1 MLLSRGGLEGQLRQ
15 RLVQELEGRLG
26 GHVELGELHLVSS
39 EELVLEALV
48 WTPAGGP
55 IARASV
61 ERLELRV
68 DAATLLDG
76 EPVIEGAKVVSP
88 HLEMAAAAEAD
99 EPVADGG
106 ETVAEEGAA
115 AGPSR
120 GTEALRTAVALT
132 AKPLPDDLDGQ
143 LARLLARLSPDG
155 VYRIEGGGIV
165 GLPGGH
171 GLAEL
176 DGTILTSSENLSID
190 LAGVLDSGGTVSL
203 ALDLSVGLPPSGRL
217 DVQGASASLLT
228 SALPRARQIR
238 LEGGA
243 ADLTLTSRP
252 DGRTGSVLWTATLAL
267 VGVTAHTPA
276 FPDLPWPIET
286 RHRLE
291 IAPDAE
297 GERVDLR
304 DWRWSFN
311 GVSGTSS
318 GKVLQLSQQPEIRLV
333 VGLDA
338 VPYTDLI
345 RALPPGTIPDEWGI
359 YMGGTLDL
367 TLRFGGPLQ
376 DRSAWDLGWKG
387 DWSRA
392 SLQGMQIG
400 ESILRLRDNFPY
412 TIVVDEE
419 TVLHRTMGPSDPHF
433 IGHRLINA
441 DIISAVVVS
450 EDASFY
456 KHHGFDEREL
466 REALLQNV
474 REGEGRGASTIT
486 QQVVKNLFLSGERTL
501 TRKVREAVLTFSLE
515 QVLDKGRI
523 MEIYLNLAEFGPGIY
538 GVRDAAHHYFGTSSG
553 RLNTMECVFI
563 ATLLPS
569 PVRYHDY
576 YHPKGGVSSR
586 WDEHMHQVLDR
597 MHSQTYLVDHRY
609 EVARTQLLR
618 FVPCDG
624 GHGP

>member
-1 MLLSRGGLEGQLRQ
+1 MVAAVVLLSRGGLEGQLRQ
-15 RLVQELEGRLG
+15 RLVEELEQRLG
-26 GHVELGELHLVSS
+26 GQVELGALHLVSS
-39 EELVLEALV
+39 EKLVLEQLV
-48 WTPAGGP
+48 WTPADGP
-55 IARASV
+55 VARASV
-61 ERLELRV
+61 DRLELRV

-88 HLEMAAAAEAD
+88 RVELAIVDPDDSVARAEPPPD
-99 EPVADGG
+99 VNE
-106 ETVAEEGAA
+106 
-115 AGPSR
+115 PSR
-120 GTEALRTAVALT
+120 STAALRKAVAWT
-132 AKPLPDDLDGQ
+132 ARPLPEELDGQ
-143 LARLLARLSPDG
+143 LSRWLARLSPDG
-155 VYRIEGGGIV
+155 VYTVEDGGIV
-165 GLPGGH
+165 GLPGGQ
-171 GLAEL
+171 GAGALG
-176 DGTILTSSENLSID
+176 GTILASREHLSID
-190 LAGVLDSGGTVSL
+190 LDGALDSGGTVT
-203 ALDLSVGLPPSGRL
+203 LDLNLTVGSPPSGRL
-217 DVQGASASLLT
+217 EVLGASADLLA
-228 SALPRARQIR
+228 SALPRAREIR

-243 ADLTLTSRP
+243 ADLTFTSRP
-252 DGRTGSVLWTATLAL
+252 DDRTGGVLWTASVAL
-267 VGVTAHTPA
+267 DGVTAHTPA
-276 FPDLPWPIET
+276 FPGLPWPIET

-291 IAPDAE
+291 IAPHAA

-318 GKVLQLSQQPEIRLV
+318 GKVLQLSEQPELRLV
-333 VGLDA
+333 IGLDA
-338 VPYTDLI
+338 VPYADLLD
-345 RALPPGTIPDEWGI
+345 ALPPGTIPDEWGI

-367 TLRFGGPLQ
+367 TLRLGGPLQ
-376 DRSAWDLGWKG
+376 DRGAWDLGWKG

-412 TIVVDEE
+412 AIEVNDD
-419 TVLHRTMGPSDPHF
+419 TVLHRSMGPSDPHF
-433 IGHRLINA
+433 IGQRLINP

-515 QVLDKGRI
+515 QVLDKPRI
-523 MEIYLNLAEFGPGIY
+523 MEIYLNLAEFGPGVY

-576 YHPKGGVSSR
+576 YHPKGSISAR
-586 WDEHMHQVLDR
+586 WDDHMHQVLDR
-597 MHSQTYLVDHRY
+597 MNSQTYLADHRY
-609 EVARTQLLR
+609 DVARTQLLR
-618 FVPCDG
+618 FAPCDG
-624 GHGP
+624 GNGP